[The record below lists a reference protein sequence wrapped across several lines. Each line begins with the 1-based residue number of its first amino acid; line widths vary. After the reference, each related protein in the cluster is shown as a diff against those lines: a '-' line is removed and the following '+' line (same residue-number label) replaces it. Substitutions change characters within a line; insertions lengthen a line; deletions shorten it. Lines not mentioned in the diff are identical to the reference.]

1 MTERYIYLC
10 LWSLVAT
17 FFMSKNMRKS
27 TRFVKDLIHKVN
39 ATGCLYALSDLIQI
53 IELNVFYKN
62 FSRAEKI
69 VRFDTPNGRKLIE
82 VVLTYEE
89 IGEIARYFLLWAGL
103 PKKVCRGSILF
114 GLRYFP
120 GEISVPIIL
129 EIIQKYG
136 DELTNSNPISDE
148 VMELVMSLTNSFFLY
163 RNFDDEWA
171 RGLLTEMNPIPFLEK
186 YTDCVDVDFPENDL
200 ASYAKGLMEDFTHIL
215 EGYIY
220 NQETNELQPPTNH
233 I

>member
-1 MTERYIYLC
+1 
-10 LWSLVAT
+10 
-17 FFMSKNMRKS
+17 MRKS
-27 TRFVKDLIHKVN
+27 TRFVKDLIQKVN
-39 ATGCLYALSDLIQI
+39 ATGCQYALSDLIQI
-53 IELNVFYKN
+53 IEVNVFYKN
-62 FSRAEKI
+62 FSRVEKI

-220 NQETNELQPPTNH
+220 NQETNELQPPTTH
-233 I
+233 ISNLN

>member
-1 MTERYIYLC
+1 
-10 LWSLVAT
+10 
-17 FFMSKNMRKS
+17 MRKS
-27 TRFVKDLIHKVN
+27 TRFVKDLIQKVN
-39 ATGCLYALSDLIQI
+39 ATGCQYALSDLIQI
-53 IELNVFYKN
+53 IEVNVFYKN
-62 FSRAEKI
+62 FSRVEKI

>member
-1 MTERYIYLC
+1 
-10 LWSLVAT
+10 
-17 FFMSKNMRKS
+17 MRKS
-27 TRFVKDLIHKVN
+27 TRFVKDLIQKVN
-39 ATGCLYALSDLIQI
+39 ATGCQYALSDLIQI
-53 IELNVFYKN
+53 IEVNVFYKN
-62 FSRAEKI
+62 FSRVEKI

-200 ASYAKGLMEDFTHIL
+200 ASYAKGLIEDFTHIL

-220 NQETNELQPPTNH
+220 NQETNELQPPTTH
-233 I
+233 ISNLN